1 MRWEKQLAWSM
12 IDRLR
17 NSNKFV
23 LIWGHVQLWFTTQ
36 ISISSIMN
44 ICATPNLFKAIFAL
58 SEYPSY
64 HIPNISLWPIFVQT
78 CFDIS
83 FNSLWYNYI
92 LWIWEFQ
99 IHPFISKITWK
110 QKYWLIETNSNGVL
124 SWFDWQNNASFQE
137 NVSEASTWLSAKI
150 INARIYIAIK

>member
-1 MRWEKQLAWSM
+1 MQKFIKVMFWEKQLAWSM

-23 LIWGHVQLWFTTQ
+23 LIWRHVQLWFTTQ
-36 ISISSIMN
+36 NSISSFMEIVPYTKFIQSN
-44 ICATPNLFKAIFAL
+44 ISV

-83 FNSLWYNYI
+83 LNSLCYDYI
-92 LWIWEFQ
+92 MWIWEFQ

-110 QKYWLIETNSNGVL
+110 QKYWLIEKLLWSIKL
-124 SWFDWQNNASFQE
+124 
-137 NVSEASTWLSAKI
+137 AKCKDNKSKNYQI
-150 INARIYIAIK
+150 I